1 MRKHASLRRW
11 DADVAAYL
19 CNRRALG
26 RRCAADERILGKL
39 RAFLARSSAHDL
51 DRPHFDAWLRQFG
64 HCTPNTRID
73 YGLLVQ
79 RFCRYRRRL
88 DPICFVPDRL
98 SLGRHR
104 PYPLPSPIEP
114 QHVAALLEYFDGLP
128 RVAPLTLRVPA
139 LRLAIVL
146 LFTTGIRRG
155 EAARLTLGDVDAA
168 AGVLRIRA
176 SKFHKS
182 RWVPLSTSATAEL
195 RAYLTERRA
204 VDPHAAAADRLL
216 CSRAGQ
222 PYTHGTLSGAVKN
235 VMARSGVWADAPRLP
250 RVHDF
255 RHGFAVAALRRWY
268 ETEADVQAHLPHLA
282 LYMGHVSINS
292 TAYYLRYMPAVVAL
306 ASERFGRTCGDVID
320 GGAS

>member
-1 MRKHASLRRW
+1 MRKHASLHRW

-19 CNRRALG
+19 CSRRALG

-39 RAFLARSSAHDL
+39 RAFLAQAGAHDL

-64 HCTPNTRID
+64 HCAPNTRID

-79 RFCRYRRRL
+79 RFCRYRRRI
-88 DPICFVPDRL
+88 DPMCYVPDRL
-98 SLGRHR
+98 SLGSRR

-114 QHVAALLEYFDGLP
+114 QHVAALLEYLDGLP
-128 RVAPLTLRVPA
+128 RVAPLTLRLPA

-155 EAARLTLGDVDAA
+155 EAARLTLGDVAAA

-182 RWVPLSTSATAEL
+182 RWVPLSTSTTAEL
-195 RAYLTERRA
+195 RTYLAERHA

-222 PYTHGTLSGAVKN
+222 PYSPETLSGAVKN
-235 VMARSGVWADAPRLP
+235 VMARSGVWANALRLP

-268 ETEADVQAHLPHLA
+268 EAEADVQSHLPHLA
-282 LYMGHVSINS
+282 LYMGHVSIDS
-292 TAYYLRYMPAVVAL
+292 TAYYLRFMPAVVAL
-306 ASERFGRTCGDVID
+306 ASDRFARACGDIID
-320 GGAS
+320 RGAP

>member
-1 MRKHASLRRW
+1 MHKHAPLHRW

-19 CNRRALG
+19 CSRRVLG
-26 RRCAADERILGKL
+26 RRCSADERILGKL
-39 RAFLARSSAHDL
+39 RAFLAQTGARDL
-51 DRPHFDAWLRQFG
+51 DRPHFDAWHRQFG

-79 RFCRYRRRL
+79 RFCRYRRRI
-88 DPICFVPDRL
+88 DPMCYVPDRL
-98 SLGRHR
+98 SLGRRR
-104 PYPLPSPIEP
+104 PYPLPSPTEP
-114 QHVAALLEYFDGLP
+114 QHVAALLEYLDSLP
-128 RVAPLTLRVPA
+128 RVAPLTLRAPA
-139 LRLAIVL
+139 LRLTIVL

-155 EAARLTLGDVDAA
+155 EAARLTLGDIDAA

-182 RWVPLSTSATAEL
+182 RWVPLSTTATAEL
-195 RAYLTERRA
+195 RTYLAERRA

-216 CSRAGQ
+216 CSRPGHA
-222 PYTHGTLSGAVKN
+222 YTPETLSDAVKN
-235 VMARSGVWADAPRLP
+235 VMARSGAWADAPRLP

-268 ETEADVQAHLPHLA
+268 EAEADVQSHLPHLA
-282 LYMGHVSINS
+282 LYMGHVSIDS

-306 ASERFGRTCGDVID
+306 ASDRFRRACGDVID
-320 GGAS
+320 GGTP